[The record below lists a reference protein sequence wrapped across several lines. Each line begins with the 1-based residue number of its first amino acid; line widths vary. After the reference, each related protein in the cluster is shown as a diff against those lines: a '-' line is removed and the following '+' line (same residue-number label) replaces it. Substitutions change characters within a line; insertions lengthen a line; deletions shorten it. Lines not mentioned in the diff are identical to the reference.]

1 MITAADNQMVSRP
14 FARPTLAEIVAARRQ
29 SVTGRCLAVPSVLT
43 PAQGTFLPA
52 LRQGAPAIVAEIK
65 PISPVEGVL
74 QATSDLA
81 RVLAAYN
88 TYAVALSVLTEP
100 DYFGGSFEL
109 LAAVARR
116 SSRPILCKDFVL
128 DVTQVHAARA
138 AGAEAVLLI
147 VKILNDEQLWL
158 LQAEIQRWN
167 MTPVMEVQTE
177 AELERALALNPS
189 VILINN
195 RNLETFD
202 ISLETTKRLAPRV
215 PSQVV
220 TISASGIQCRADIEA
235 LLPYCTCFLIGTHL
249 MRAPDLK
256 AAFADLLGKAYA

>member
-1 MITAADNQMVSRP
+1 MITDRMMSCSL
-14 FARPTLAEIVAARRQ
+14 ARPTLADIVSARRR
-29 SVTGRCLAVPSVLT
+29 SAGGCPVITSALT
-43 PAQGTFLPA
+43 PAQGTFLAA
-52 LRQGAPAIVAEIK
+52 LRQNTPAIIAEIK
-65 PISPVEGVL
+65 PVSPAEGVL
-74 QATSDLA
+74 QPTPDLE
-81 RVLAAYN
+81 RVLAAYDAH
-88 TYAVALSVLTEP
+88 AVALSVLTEP

-116 SSRPILCKDFVL
+116 SSRPTLCKDFVL
-128 DVTQVHAARA
+128 DVRQVHAARA

-147 VKILNDEQLWL
+147 VKILDNEQLRL
-158 LQAEIQRWN
+158 LHAEIQHWN
-167 MTPVMEVQTE
+167 MTPVVEVQTE

-220 TISASGIQCRADIEA
+220 TISASGIQSRADIEA

-249 MRAPDLK
+249 MRAPDLE
-256 AAFADLLGKAYA
+256 AAFAHLLGRAYA

>member
-1 MITAADNQMVSRP
+1 MTDRMLNCAP
-14 FARPTLAEIVAARRQ
+14 ARPTLADIVSARRR
-29 SVTGRCLAVPSVLT
+29 SFGDCPTTPSALT

-52 LRQGAPAIVAEIK
+52 LQQHTPAIIAEIK
-65 PISPVEGVL
+65 PVSPAEGVL
-74 QATSDLA
+74 QSTPDLE
-81 RVLAAYN
+81 RVLAAYGAH
-88 TYAVALSVLTEP
+88 AVALSVLTEP

-116 SSRPILCKDFVL
+116 SRQPTLCKDFVL
-128 DVTQVHAARA
+128 DVRQVHAARA

-147 VKILNDEQLWL
+147 VKILDDEQLRL
-158 LQAEIQRWN
+158 LHAEIQRWN
-167 MTPVMEVQTE
+167 MTPVVEVQTE

-235 LLPYCTCFLIGTHL
+235 LLPYCACFLIGTHL
-249 MRAPDLK
+249 MRAPDLE
-256 AAFADLLGKAYA
+256 AAFAHLLGRAYA